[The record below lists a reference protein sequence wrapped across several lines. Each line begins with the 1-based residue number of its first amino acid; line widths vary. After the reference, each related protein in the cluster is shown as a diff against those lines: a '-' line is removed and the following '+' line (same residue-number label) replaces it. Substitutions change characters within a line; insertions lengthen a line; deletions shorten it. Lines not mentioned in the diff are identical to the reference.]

1 MSQKKSQKKGKVVFF
16 RYFFFGTIVL
26 YLLIRFAPMVMSSA
40 AETEVV
46 RYGSIQI
53 LHPMTCYIIRNEK
66 LVKSNQEGEIKY
78 FAQEG
83 ERVKKGYKIAEIYKD
98 AVDDAT
104 RKKLEVIN
112 QRIENLNENK
122 ETLFER
128 DIEKLDGEIHKTI
141 SQLKEYN
148 EKGDLLKVEEL
159 KRELTNKLDKKRI
172 IAGDKSFAGKNLEAL
187 KQEQQQLEKKINNS
201 ISWMI
206 SPEPGIVSYQIDGYE
221 SILNSSNMATLEY
234 EKIRKIEPQI
244 TDLRVQKV
252 IRGQPLFKIVDNNTW
267 YMVTWLDKGLL
278 DQYKVGRSVEF
289 KFPQG
294 QVKGQIFKII
304 ENDNNVAILF
314 KMDEHIDDFQKLR
327 SVDLEA
333 IVLNYEGLKVPKD
346 SILEKDGK
354 KGVLVLDINRYAT
367 FKPVKVKGYDETSA
381 IVHSN
386 IFYEKEG
393 DQQKA
398 VDTIKLYDEI
408 VKNPSRVKEGQMIY

>member
-1 MSQKKSQKKGKVVFF
+1 MSDKKNQKKRRVGIFP
-16 RYFFFGTIVL
+16 YLFFGTIVL
-26 YLLIRFAPMVMSSA
+26 YLLIHFAPIVMSSA

-46 RYGSIQI
+46 KYDSIQI
-53 LHPMTCYIIRNEK
+53 IHQMTCYIIRNEK
-66 LVKSNQEGEIKY
+66 LIKSNQEGEIKY

-104 RKKLEVIN
+104 RKKLEVVN

-122 ETLFER
+122 ENLFER
-128 DIEKLDGEIHKTI
+128 DVEKLDTEIHKTI

-148 EKGDLLKVEEL
+148 EKGNLLKVEEL
-159 KRELTNKLDKKRI
+159 KKELTSKLDKKRI

-201 ISWMI
+201 ISWML

-221 SILNSSNMATLEY
+221 SILNPSNMAALEY
-234 EKIRKIEPQI
+234 EKISKIEPQI

-252 IRGQPLFKIVDNNTW
+252 IRTQPLFKIVDNNIW

-278 DQYKVGRSVEF
+278 DQYKVGRTVEF

-294 QVKGQIFKII
+294 QIKGQIFRVI
-304 ENDNNVAILF
+304 ENDKNIAVIF
-314 KMDEHIDDFQKLR
+314 KIDEYIEGFYKTR
-327 SVDLEA
+327 NIDLEA
-333 IVLNYEGLKVPKD
+333 VVLNYEGLKVPKE

-354 KGVLVLDINRYAT
+354 KGVLVLDINRNAT
-367 FKPVKVKGYDETSA
+367 FKPVKVKGYDEVSA

-386 IFYEKEG
+386 VFYEIEG

>member
-1 MSQKKSQKKGKVVFF
+1 MNQKKSRKKGKVVFF

-26 YLLIRFAPMVMSSA
+26 YLLIRFAPMVMSST

-201 ISWMI
+201 ISWML

-304 ENDNNVAILF
+304 ENDSNVAILF
-314 KMDEHIDDFQKLR
+314 KMDEYINDFQKLR

-333 IVLNYEGLKVPKD
+333 IVVNYEGLKVPKD

-367 FKPVKVKGYDETSA
+367 FKPVKIKGYDETSA

-386 IFYEKEG
+386 VFYEKEG

-408 VKNPSRVKEGQMIY
+408 VKNPTRVKEGQMIY